1 LFVRVDLPNGPIE
14 AVVTIVTHERAADG
28 QKLWSLGV
36 QTHQMSDADK
46 EVLTA
51 YLERRLTGA

>member
-1 LFVRVDLPNGPIE
+1 
-14 AVVTIVTHERAADG
+14 
-28 QKLWSLGV
+28 V